1 MNHNL
6 PTIGF
11 NKTITQEDDYNNKG
25 DKGKDVIKKI
35 ISNFDDDNVESEY
48 FSPNKRVSNIQYPKI
63 MNNLKT
69 LDNINNSNNNEINN
83 DKYSQNDFKN
93 FKNQKR
99 YGKKLINVLRRKND
113 NKKDW

>member
-69 LDNINNSNNNEINN
+69 LDNINISNNNEINN

-113 NKKDW
+113 NKKD